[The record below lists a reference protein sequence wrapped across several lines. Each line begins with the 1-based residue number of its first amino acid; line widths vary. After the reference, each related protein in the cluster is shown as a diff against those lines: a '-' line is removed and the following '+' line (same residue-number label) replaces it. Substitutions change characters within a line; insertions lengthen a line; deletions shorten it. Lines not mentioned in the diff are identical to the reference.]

1 MQVEAMRGMHM
12 MQTLD
17 IARPDMPD
25 LQFVLLVTALCTS
38 HLPSLNVPESL
49 RTTMFDRCWR
59 LIHDSPPPSRPEERV
74 LDLRPW
80 DDVTLEAMV
89 ETIRWTLSEVGV
101 RILMW
106 DHQPGETTFT
116 RTCEA
121 QAVIGPLNQ
130 PYYPQLSAVR
140 DVFAEQ
146 SVESA
151 LNLDHC
157 PPDVWQLLGKTAA
170 SMAPFPSALEHRA
183 REIAATDKDSA
194 LAAKLLEGVDV
205 MRRITNTF
213 LTWGR
218 HYARLADDP
227 RSPSDVGKPP
237 GV

>member
-1 MQVEAMRGMHM
+1 

-38 HLPSLNVPESL
+38 RLPSLNVPESL
-49 RTTMFDRCWR
+49 RTTMFDRCWM
-59 LIHDSPPPSRPEERV
+59 LIHDSPPPGRAEERV

-89 ETIRWTLSEVGV
+89 ETIRWTLSEAGV

-106 DHQPGETTFT
+106 DHQPGDTSFT
-116 RTCEA
+116 STRDA
-121 QAVIGPLNQ
+121 QAVIDPLNQ
-130 PYYPQLSAVR
+130 PYPQLSGVR
-140 DVFAEQ
+140 DVLAEQ
-146 SVESA
+146 SVESV

-170 SMAPFPSALEHRA
+170 SMVPFPSALERRA
-183 REIAATDKDSA
+183 REIAATDRDSA
-194 LAAKLLEGVDV
+194 SAAKLLEGVDV

-218 HYARLADDP
+218 HYARLADGPEDD
-227 RSPSDVGKPP
+227 RAHRT
-237 GV
+237 